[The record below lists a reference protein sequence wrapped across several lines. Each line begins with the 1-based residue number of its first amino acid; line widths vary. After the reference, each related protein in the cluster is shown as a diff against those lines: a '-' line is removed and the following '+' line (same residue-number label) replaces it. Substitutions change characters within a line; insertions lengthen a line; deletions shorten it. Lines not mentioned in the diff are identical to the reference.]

1 MSPNPLHTIHIFGQW
16 SQQIK
21 MMKNELKLEFFFY
34 NEIPNLIERYHK
46 VIESK
51 GKYFNDRTTDAINLY
66 E

>member
-1 MSPNPLHTIHIFGQW
+1 MSPNLLHTIHIFW
-16 SQQIK
+16 SVVPKIK
-21 MMKNELKLEFFFY
+21 MMKNESKLEFFFY
-34 NEIPNLIERYHK
+34 NEIHNLIERCHK